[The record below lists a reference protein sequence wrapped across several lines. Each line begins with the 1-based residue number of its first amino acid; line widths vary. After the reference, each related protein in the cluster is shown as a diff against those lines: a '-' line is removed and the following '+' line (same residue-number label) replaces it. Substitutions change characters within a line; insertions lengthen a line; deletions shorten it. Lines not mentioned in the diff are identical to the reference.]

1 MHGLH
6 SDVGSV
12 GWGEGE
18 CTACMV
24 CTVMYRQL
32 WMQWR
37 GGHSM
42 HGLLE
47 SRFSWYTYQV
57 FGMSRLVNDGIQSG
71 GLCGGLYLILY
82 SKWVMF
88 HAIHPQG
95 TLSQ

>member
-1 MHGLH
+1 
-6 SDVGSV
+6 
-12 GWGEGE
+12 
-18 CTACMV
+18 MV

-32 WMQWR
+32 WM
-37 GGHSM
+37 GGEGTACM
-42 HGLLE
+42 PQLE
-47 SRFSWYTYQV
+47 SRFSWHTCQV

-95 TLSQ
+95 TLSPKPVTSRT